1 MTDGRAVVGRF
12 GRSGEGAVGFGEKTI
27 FARSL
32 YLIGPLFQGHYPTHT
47 TATIHSNMNQRTI
60 AASFELKGQGL
71 HTGAEVHLVFK
82 PAPVGHGI
90 KFQRVDLADRPVIPA
105 DVNRVVSTDRSTT
118 LGTKEA
124 KVSTVEHLLSAI
136 SGLQIDNL
144 LVEIDGVEIP
154 ILDGSAAPFLEPLQ
168 RVGTQEQ
175 DAPRE
180 YFTVEEPITYR
191 DEDNGVEIVA
201 LPYDGFE
208 VVSMIDFDSPTLGQQ
223 YATLR
228 SYEDYAEQIAP
239 CRTFVFLHELEA
251 LFEHDLIK
259 GGELENAIVIADKM
273 VPQDRLDRLAKRMG
287 KDTVEVSKTG
297 ILNTIQLKFHN
308 EPARH
313 KLLDVVGDIS
323 LLGAPIR
330 GRILATKPGH
340 ASNVG
345 FTKLLKRAYMEQ
357 RRLKGRPRYDPNVEP
372 VYNHVQIQTILPHRY
387 PFLLV
392 DKIIEEGEKHI
403 VGLKNLTGNEEF
415 FQGHFPGNPVMPG
428 VLQIEA
434 MAQTGGLL
442 VLNQQDDPYGWD
454 TYFLKI
460 ENAKFKSFVVP
471 GDTVLFKMQLIA
483 PIRRG
488 ICQMQGTA
496 YVGSKIVSEA
506 ELVAQIVK
514 RP

>member
-1 MTDGRAVVGRF
+1 M
-12 GRSGEGAVGFGEKTI
+12 
-27 FARSL
+27 
-32 YLIGPLFQGHYPTHT
+32 
-47 TATIHSNMNQRTI
+47 IHQRTI
-60 AASFELKGQGL
+60 ANSFSLKGLGL
-71 HTGAEVHLVFK
+71 HTGVEVNLVFK
-82 PAPVGHGI
+82 PAPAGHGI
-90 KFQRVDLADRPVIPA
+90 KFQRVDLEGQPVIAA

-118 LGTKEA
+118 IGSGDA
-124 KVSTVEHLLSAI
+124 NVSTVEHLLSAV

-144 LVEIDGVEIP
+144 LVEIDGIEIP
-154 ILDGSAAPFLEPLQ
+154 ILDGSAMPFLEPLLAA
-168 RVGTQEQ
+168 GFEEQEEQ
-175 DAPRE
+175 RE
-180 YFTVEEPITYR
+180 YFIVEEPITYR
-191 DEDNGVEIVA
+191 DEESGVEIVA

-228 SYEDYAEQIAP
+228 GYEDYATDIAP

-259 GGELENAIVIADKM
+259 GGDLTNAIVIADQL
-273 VPQDRLDRLAKRMG
+273 VPQERLDKLAKRMG
-287 KDTVEVSKTG
+287 KETVEVTKKG

-313 KLLDVVGDIS
+313 KLLDVIGDIS
-323 LLGAPIR
+323 LLGVPIR

-340 ASNVG
+340 GSNVG

-357 RRLKGRPRYDPNVEP
+357 RRLKGRPQYNPNDKPVFNTVE
-372 VYNHVQIQTILPHRY
+372 IQKIMPHRY

-392 DKIIEEGEKHI
+392 DKIISMDEKVI
-403 VGLKNLTGNEEF
+403 VGVKNLTMNEEF

-442 VLNQQDDPYGWD
+442 VLSQQEDPYGWD

-460 ENAKFKSFVVP
+460 ESAKFKSFVVP
-471 GDTVLFKMQLIA
+471 GDTVLFKMELIA

-488 ICQMQGTA
+488 ICQMRGTA
-496 YVGSKIVSEA
+496 YVGNKIVSEA
-506 ELVAQIVK
+506 ELVAQVVK